1 MTLKELQ
8 VQNAALLA
16 KIAELQNTIAT
27 NDAADE
33 INNAQSIALAAHEYS
48 QIADFVRSVQKMR
61 FSQKFVKPIGTPN
74 KIAALAE
81 QQVDEAIEKDVFF
94 IQLLK
99 RY

>member
-16 KIAELQNTIAT
+16 KIAELQNTIVI

-48 QIADFVRSVQKMR
+48 QIADFVRDVKHMR
-61 FSQKFVKPIGTPN
+61 FGQKYGSTTPLTEELTN
-74 KIAALAE
+74 K
-81 QQVDEAIEKDVFF
+81 VDEAIEKDVFF

-99 RY
+99 HY